1 MGGRGAGSS
10 IAKGVGQKLN
20 SMYASFLK
28 NGNAKEAKPQN
39 IKAGDKIIT
48 NPVDKKGNR
57 LRPKWKFEFGGRD
70 SIYGSDVIVTDVKK
84 TSKQTKVTGMTA
96 TGKNVTKTY
105 KNSEPI
111 WVRK

>member
-1 MGGRGAGSS
+1 MGC
-10 IAKGVGQKLN
+10 
-20 SMYASFLK
+20 
-28 NGNAKEAKPQN
+28 
-39 IKAGDKIIT
+39 
-48 NPVDKKGNR
+48 
-57 LRPKWKFEFGGRD
+57 RD